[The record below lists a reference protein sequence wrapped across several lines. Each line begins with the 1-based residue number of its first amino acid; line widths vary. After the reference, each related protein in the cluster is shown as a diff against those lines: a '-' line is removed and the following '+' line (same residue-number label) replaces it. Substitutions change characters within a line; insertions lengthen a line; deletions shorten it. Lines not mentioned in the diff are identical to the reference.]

1 MVEQL
6 KKMCIRDRANT
17 ADYFIKNGNLE
28 YPGGTYS
35 SDVHN
40 PYGSNN
46 VEMCIRDSYAQADA
60 VREALFAAG
69 CGNIGDYDS
78 CSYNLKGEGTFR
90 AKEGTQMC
98 IRDR

>member
-1 MVEQL
+1 MVAGKMLQRRS
-6 KKMCIRDRANT
+6 KKLFEDYLEGIVTLFYSCRQGCFFKANT

-46 VEMCIRDSYAQADA
+46 VA
-60 VREALFAAG
+60 
-69 CGNIGDYDS
+69 
-78 CSYNLKGEGTFR
+78 FR
-90 AKEGTQMC
+90 C
-98 IRDR
+98 

>member
-1 MVEQL
+1 MSDEWYSLYKHAIDYAKEKDMKVWIYDENSYPSGFAGGHVPEEMPESYNQGQGL
-6 KKMCIRDRANT
+6 ALEKVNVLPENT

-46 VEMCIRDSYAQADA
+46 VA
-60 VREALFAAG
+60 
-69 CGNIGDYDS
+69 
-78 CSYNLKGEGTFR
+78 FR
-90 AKEGTQMC
+90 C
-98 IRDR
+98 